1 VDLIVAANRGR
12 PVWAFVVSRSRV
24 LNPLA
29 CSFLK
34 SRNLLYS
41 SNLSGIDGGFVASLH
56 VFEVLKVAPLGAL
69 VIWMSFR
76 HVSQSCLKS
85 TYGESAALSTRRC
98 CGSGKMSILWSLLD
112 DEWSSHMSD
121 RVR

>member
-1 VDLIVAANRGR
+1 VDLIVAADRGR

-29 CSFLK
+29 CSTWNSLK

-41 SNLSGIDGGFVASLH
+41 SNLSIALAMASIEGFVASLH

-85 TYGESAALSTRRC
+85 TFGESAALSTSNR
-98 CGSGKMSILWSLLD
+98 
-112 DEWSSHMSD
+112 
-121 RVR
+121 